1 MPPWDVCS
9 NSGLTQDKCECLDCF
24 PWIHRFKFICID
36 AKNIDDVI
44 STLEGQVELF
54 KTLKEGGY
62 QIEEPHDDYMHI
74 IPPYKVGYYWARC
87 KKCGIIYEEQEGND
101 QRLCEKCGEDE

>member
-1 MPPWDVCS
+1 MFVPTLVS
-9 NSGLTQDKCECLDCF
+9 
-24 PWIHRFKFICID
+24 HRTSID